1 MYGKW
6 VKRKKNLLHV
16 TGSGPGICGD
26 RYPWKWEW
34 KGKKKRPKDSGIG
47 DGVGLHCGRDHGTQ
61 ALPQEESNQLS
72 NAALVSCVCVCVLHP
87 HTGVGSQINRHLKK
101 VYSMKDTP
109 KRSKRG
115 ETDYLVKKN
124 MTKRLIPSPHCQF
137 NVRVDWRL
145 FSDIIS
151 TPEAARGYNPSKK
164 ERNKDPTWE
173 RGSRPSNRNGNP
185 NMTAVRE

>member
-1 MYGKW
+1 MSEKKKKSASCYRLRPWNLWWQVSLEMG
-6 VKRKKNLLHV
+6 VK
-16 TGSGPGICGD
+16 G
-26 RYPWKWEW
+26 E
-34 KGKKKRPKDSGIG
+34 KKRPKDSGIG

-173 RGSRPSNRNGNP
+173 RGSHPSNRNGNP